1 MEKMFQNYYEN
12 IKLEYENVNE
22 NSEHT
27 FRTYFQNFLIDFEKQ
42 FSKRDLL
49 IKHEPLNVGNYGRPD
64 FKITT
69 NYLLTI
75 GLIETKKIGDNL
87 IDILKSDQIIK
98 YSELSENIILT
109 DYLNFYL
116 LKNGEVVRYVN
127 LFTEFDLSKKKF
139 KVSESNI
146 SQLTNLLIEFFS
158 AEPETIVTV
167 DDLAKKLSHK
177 AIFLREFSKEN
188 LATYK
193 ESSTNR
199 LYAMYEVFRDTLL
212 PSLETDYFS
221 DIYAQ
226 TITYGLFLGGLNCNS
241 TKDELNRYT
250 AYSLMP
256 NSFSL
261 IKELF
266 HNLDDF
272 PKEVVW
278 ALDEILTILKVTD
291 YAAIKHE
298 FAEYRNKEKGF
309 RDPFIYFYED
319 FLKQYDKTQRE
330 LRGVYYTPESV
341 VSYIIRSIEEILK
354 DTFGLKEGYIND
366 RVTVLDFACGTGTF
380 LLNVF
385 KQALEKANIYGDK
398 SFISKLLNDKLIKR
412 FYGFELMVAPYV
424 VAHLKI
430 SEFLKEQGCEIF
442 EGNRLSVYLTNTL
455 SNNEPKPF
463 PFMPHLSFESKEANR
478 KKNEDVLVVVGNPPY
493 SGHSANKGALIDDF
507 VKDYFISDGKP
518 LKERNP
524 KWLNDDYVK
533 FIRFAQWK
541 MSKLEQGVVGIIT
554 NHSYLDNPT
563 FRGMRESLLN
573 SFNEIYIIDL
583 HGNSKKLEK
592 SPDGSPDQN
601 VFEIQQGV
609 SIAIF
614 VKTELKP
621 KNCKIFYKD
630 IYGNKEAKK
639 SYLDSIVK
647 STTDWEEIY
656 PDKPYYLFK
665 PQNKKLRKQYNKL
678 LSINDIFDKS
688 SVGVVTARDNFTI
701 DFNKEKLW
709 KRIDEF
715 RNLKIDDYDIR
726 RLFNLKDNSKFKLSE
741 SRKNINS
748 YDIKTYNS
756 KFSQINY
763 RPFDIRFIYYDD
775 NVIERMRK
783 DIMVNLQ
790 QDNIALISSR
800 IVKYQYF
807 AQCFISKYINDASH
821 LATNTASSSYCFPL
835 YILKNGVEKIFF
847 GVSEPK
853 ATYDDTQED
862 KLHKVENFKPEFR
875 KFLNKKY
882 PVLKDYSPEE
892 ILGYIYAILHS
903 NKYRNKYLEFLKI
916 DFPRIPFFDSYQ
928 VFEELSEIGWKLIQ
942 YHLQNENPK
951 TYLCRF
957 LGDSDNFKVEKVER
971 KDGKVWINKDRYF
984 EGISD
989 EVWNFY
995 IGGYQVLDKWLKERK
1010 KYKLELDTD
1019 DVLHFINIVDIL
1031 DYTIKTMGKIDLIL
1045 DDLI

>member
-1 MEKMFQNYYEN
+1 MFQNYYEN

-127 LFTEFDLSKKKF
+127 LFTEFDLSKKKY

-167 DDLAKKLSHK
+167 DDLAKKLSNK

-212 PSLETDYFS
+212 PALETDYFS

-278 ALDEILTILKVTD
+278 AIDEILTILKVTD

-319 FLKQYDKTQRE
+319 FLRQYDKTQRE

-341 VSYIIRSIEEILK
+341 VSYIIRSIEEILV
-354 DTFGLKEGYIND
+354 DTFNLKEGFIND

-430 SEFLKEQGCEIF
+430 SEFLKEQGYEIF

-463 PFMPHLSFESKEANR
+463 PFMPHLSFEGKEANR
-478 KKNEDVLVVVGNPPY
+478 IKNEDVLVIVGNPPY
-493 SGHSANKGALIDDF
+493 SGHSANKGAWIDDF
-507 VKDYFISDGKP
+507 IKDYFISDGKP

-647 STTDWEEIY
+647 STTKWIEIH

-665 PQNKKLRKQYNKL
+665 PQNKKLRKQYNKF

-709 KRIDEF
+709 KRIDEY

-726 RLFNLKDNSKFKLSE
+726 RIFNLKDNSKFKLSE

-748 YDIKTYNS
+748 YDKKTYNS

-763 RPFDIRFIYYDD
+763 RPFDIRYIYYDD

-783 DIMVNLQ
+783 DIMVNMQ

-800 IVKYQYF
+800 IVKYQNF
-807 AQCFISKYINDASH
+807 AQCFISKYINDASL

-853 ATYDDTQED
+853 ATYDNAQED
-862 KLHKVENFKPEFR
+862 ELHKVENFKPEFR
-875 KFLNKKY
+875 KFINKKY
-882 PVLKDYSPEE
+882 SVLKDYSPEE

-916 DFPRIPFFDSYQ
+916 DFPRIPFVDSYQ
-928 VFEELSEIGWKLIQ
+928 VFEELSEIGWELIQ
-942 YHLQNENPK
+942 YHLQNESPK

-957 LGDSDNFKVEKVER
+957 LGNSDNFTIEKVER
-971 KDGKVWINKDRYF
+971 KDNKVWINKDRYF

-1031 DYTIKTMGKIDLIL
+1031 DYTIKSMEKIDLIL
-1045 DDLI
+1045 DNLI